1 MLDKKDETI
10 PLQPKEI
17 HIKQCL
23 NNRLPCLLH
32 EEEIKWYQ
40 RPKVKELLEGN
51 SNTKYFQ
58 LIVNGKHRKT
68 RIFQLQHE
76 DKVTEGDNALKEYI
90 TSYYKV
96 YSVNLNLALSR

>member
-17 HIKQCL
+17 NIKQCL

-51 SNTKYFQ
+51 SNTKYF
-58 LIVNGKHRKT
+58 
-68 RIFQLQHE
+68 
-76 DKVTEGDNALKEYI
+76 
-90 TSYYKV
+90 
-96 YSVNLNLALSR
+96 